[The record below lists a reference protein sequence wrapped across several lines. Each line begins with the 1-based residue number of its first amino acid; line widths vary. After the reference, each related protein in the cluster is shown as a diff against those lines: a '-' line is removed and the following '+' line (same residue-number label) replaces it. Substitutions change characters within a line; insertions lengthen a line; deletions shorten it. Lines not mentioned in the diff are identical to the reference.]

1 MYITLILNNT
11 ATAITFYQWCVIT
24 IWSTPTWF

>member
-11 ATAITFYQWCVIT
+11 ATAITFY
-24 IWSTPTWF
+24 